1 LNGIIDKG
9 EVCDG
14 SFMGC
19 FNCLHVAKFWNCSST
34 PDSNNPSILNGR
46 CTMKCSADA
55 SMPYMDDAQIAG

>member
-1 LNGIIDKG
+1 MMCNKQCKFNDPTTSLCLNGIIDEG

-34 PDSNNPSILNGR
+34 PD
-46 CTMKCSADA
+46 
-55 SMPYMDDAQIAG
+55 